1 MLVGLTGQ
9 VKKSEERKKG
19 RWRKKNRRKGE
30 KVRK

>member
-19 RWRKKNRRKGE
+19 RWRKKNGE
-30 KVRK
+30 KEKK